1 MVNMEGSGEQHT
13 VTASSP
19 PRAALNSS
27 FSIRSILPETCAGTS
42 VPSCSRSTSSPLVT
56 SSLASSPLASSPS
69 TNSPSICSPTT
80 SSPSSSR
87 PTAGSRLVSTLA
99 ADSRLVN
106 NLSTDNSRLVNNLST
121 ENRLASSRLTGS
133 PSAGSRSG
141 SPNMSHVED
150 SSDSSDLDVT
160 GDGGA
165 ETPPL
170 DCSRNAGMTAN
181 AEAKDAKDRQ
191 IDDKKKSE
199 KPPYSYNALIMM
211 AIRQSPEKRLT
222 LNGIYEYIMRHFPYY
237 ENNKQG
243 WQNSIRHN
251 LSLNKCFVKVPRH
264 YDDPGKGNYWM
275 LDPSSEDVFIGGTT
289 GKLRRR
295 TTAATRTRLAAFKRT
310 VVLGSLYPTAYAPPG
325 WATSLYSLPYLHRAA
340 GYSAPAGPYAT
351 PAAYPASL
359 LPGAVTSTASSLPCK
374 PQPLPATAAPPAHGP
389 FSMERLLQP
398 PTAGYATSIASGIPV
413 SSNPY
418 DFYST
423 LRSLAAHQQHQTTGT
438 VFAHN
443 QQPRYHEPAVLG
455 QMMSAR
461 ASPGS
466 SPEPMSPHSPPVT
479 ICNSVQQ
486 PRMQYSTP
494 QLLLKPIT
502 VLTGRQS

>member
-1 MVNMEGSGEQHT
+1 MVNMEGSGDQQT
-13 VTASSP
+13 VTASPP
-19 PRAALNSS
+19 PRAALKSN
-27 FSIRSILPETCAGTS
+27 FSIRNIVPEACAVTPA
-42 VPSCSRSTSSPLVT
+42 PSDSRSVSPDV
-56 SSLASSPLASSPS
+56 
-69 TNSPSICSPTT
+69 
-80 SSPSSSR
+80 
-87 PTAGSRLVSTLA
+87 GHVD
-99 ADSRLVN
+99 DS
-106 NLSTDNSRLVNNLST
+106 
-121 ENRLASSRLTGS
+121 
-133 PSAGSRSG
+133 
-141 SPNMSHVED
+141 ED
-150 SSDSSDLDVT
+150 SCDLDVT
-160 GDGGA
+160 GDGGTD
-165 ETPPL
+165 TPPL
-170 DCSRNAGMTAN
+170 DCSTNAINATAA
-181 AEAKDAKDRQ
+181 AEQKGAKDRAS
-191 IDDKKKSE
+191 DEKKKCE

-295 TTAATRTRLAAFKRT
+295 TTAASRSRLAAFKRS
-310 VVLGSLYPTAYAPPG
+310 VVLGGLYPAPYAPPG
-325 WATSLYSLPYLHRAA
+325 WPASLYTLPYLHRAA
-340 GYSAPAGPYAT
+340 GYPPTAGPYTT
-351 PAAYPASL
+351 PAGYPASL
-359 LPGAVTSTASSLPCK
+359 LPGSATSSVSSLPCK

-398 PTAGYATSIASGIPV
+398 PTTAGYPASIPV

-423 LRSLAAHQQHQTTGT
+423 LRTLAAHQQHQNST

-443 QQPRYHEPAVLG
+443 PQPARYHVNPQILG
-455 QMMSAR
+455 QPTSAT

-479 ICNSVQQ
+479 ICNSSIVQQ
-486 PRMQYSTP
+486 PRPMQHNPP

>member
-1 MVNMEGSGEQHT
+1 MVNMEDSGEQHT
-13 VTASSP
+13 VTASPP
-19 PRAALNSS
+19 PRAALKSN
-27 FSIRSILPETCAGTS
+27 FSIRSILPEACAAT
-42 VPSCSRSTSSPLVT
+42 PAP
-56 SSLASSPLASSPS
+56 
-69 TNSPSICSPTT
+69 
-80 SSPSSSR
+80 
-87 PTAGSRLVSTLA
+87 
-99 ADSRLVN
+99 ADSRSV
-106 NLSTDNSRLVNNLST
+106 
-121 ENRLASSRLTGS
+121 S
-133 PSAGSRSG
+133 PDVG
-141 SPNMSHVED
+141 HVDD
-150 SSDSSDLDVT
+150 SEDSSDLDVT
-160 GDGGA
+160 GDGGM

-170 DCSRNAGMTAN
+170 DCSTNAAATTN
-181 AEAKDAKDRQ
+181 SSDSKDAKDRQ
-191 IDDKKKSE
+191 TDEKKKSE

-295 TTAATRTRLAAFKRT
+295 TTAASRSRLAAFKRS
-310 VVLGSLYPTAYAPPG
+310 VVLGGLYPTAYAPPG
-325 WATSLYSLPYLHRAA
+325 WPASLYTLPYLHRAA
-340 GYSAPAGPYAT
+340 GYTTATGAYSTPAG
-351 PAAYPASL
+351 YPASL
-359 LPGAVTSTASSLPCK
+359 LPGAVTT
-374 PQPLPATAAPPAHGP
+374 HGP

-398 PTAGYATSIASGIPV
+398 PTAAGYPTSIAASGIPV

-423 LRSLAAHQQHQTTGT
+423 LRSLAVHQHHQTTGGGGGGT
-438 VFAHN
+438 VFAHQQ
-443 QQPRYHEPAVLG
+443 QQPARYHVNQPQVFG
-455 QMMSAR
+455 QLTSAT

-486 PRMQYSTP
+486 SRSSHPHGTP